1 MGSFLVCRQD
11 CVLWLGA
18 PLWYELYQSLIEFC
32 FAHHIRCSS
41 VPHHGPRYIYSSLC
55 ALRDNSSSDSWLISS
70 NQLPTLYFAVLMFGH
85 LLDHFI
91 FSSRRISTN
100 KKWIAFG
107 IVTGVIFL
115 TFWWFKG
122 LAFGIA
128 GPMKQHW
135 GLQWRKVC
143 RPCCYYS
150 TCLSSDII
158 QSWNM
163 YN

>member
-1 MGSFLVCRQD
+1 MFV
-11 CVLWLGA
+11 
-18 PLWYELYQSLIEFC
+18 E
-32 FAHHIRCSS
+32 RCSS
-41 VPHHGPRYIYSSLC
+41 SD
-55 ALRDNSSSDSWLISS
+55 LRLILSK
-70 NQLPTLYFAVLMFGH
+70 QLPTLYFAVLMFGH

-107 IVTGVIFL
+107 TVAGVIFL

-128 GPMKQHW
+128 GPINQHW

-143 RPCCYYS
+143 VVSS
-150 TCLSSDII
+150 TLVLVSSNII
-158 QSWNM
+158 
-163 YN
+163 